1 KLRHGD
7 LGPLRPGPGASSIEA
22 KFPGDA
28 ALERVLRQAAV
39 DLDGGQR
46 GVSTMPSGRPGK
58 RRARSRRLLR
68 ARFGLLGLVGM
79 VHMVPGLSNA
89 ASRNSGVGMSQTE
102 WLGSCSSGF
111 TRGGSN
117 LKPSAMTT

>member
-1 KLRHGD
+1 D

-46 GVSTMPSGRPGK
+46 GVSTLPW
-58 RRARSRRLLR
+58 RRSVKSRSRSSRVLR
-68 ARFGLLGLVGM
+68 ARFGVLVLLGM
-79 VHMVPGLSNA
+79 VHMVPRLSNA